1 MLKKWSALSEKEI
14 KEKQVYILNMDTNAK
29 KIFFFLLQNRVKV
42 AGFVI
47 KEKRN
52 KKKLYSLKIFSL
64 DEIVGE
70 NIVYIAEKES
80 WQFFK
85 HFIPEDYVYLIEPNE
100 FAKNEFVFTENGQI
114 RKCNA
119 ALMVTMILSRIKKK
133 RAVFLINSTNYEF
146 WTNLLSVLKDEV
158 SEPQIIAIDMETEK
172 IYELMYMEMEN
183 LLIFICLFERKQN
196 IEIANILMELG
207 LKQTQNF
214 LSIYNSFSGT
224 VTDGYCGFDWLLG
237 NSFKQ
242 EEEFPGFYIYGTG
255 KKESRKIVV
264 LGNSATDPLFYPQK
278 SWTEMLW
285 EECKANQIDITIYNG
300 AITDY
305 NSTNEVIKLFRDVLL
320 LKPDT
325 VISYSGIIDFRQ
337 YVPEYPYLNLN
348 LMRTGSK
355 WERDNEKEVIYGIKD
370 RRSAYERWMSN
381 EKIMHEICTMNGI
394 SFYGILQPWIG
405 SDCMDAGEKLQIWSD
420 YYWQIVFPQF
430 DNYIHNAT
438 EFKEKIQ
445 IEIKENKWL
454 YDFTNIFSEVEDSEI
469 YFDSIHVNEYGN
481 YIVAQ
486 AFGKILGLF
495 IDVNKEKGQ
504 D

>member
-1 MLKKWSALSEKEI
+1 MLKNWSALKEKEI
-14 KEKQVYILNMDTNAK
+14 KEKRVYILNMDTNAK
-29 KIFFFLLQNRVKV
+29 KIFFFLLQNRVSV

-47 KEKRN
+47 KEKKN
-52 KKKLYSLKIFSL
+52 KKKLYGLNIFSL

-70 NIVYIAEKES
+70 NIVYITEKES
-80 WQFFK
+80 WQSFK
-85 HFIPEDYVYLIEPNE
+85 HSIAEDNVYLIDPDE
-100 FAKNEFVFTENGQI
+100 FDKNEFVFTEKGQI

-119 ALMVTMILSRIKKK
+119 ALMVTMILSRIKKRK
-133 RAVFLINSTNYEF
+133 AIFLINSKNHEF
-146 WTNLLSVLKDEV
+146 WTNLLNVLKDEV
-158 SEPQIIAIDMETEK
+158 SDAQIISIDMEMEK
-172 IYELMYMEMEN
+172 IYELIYMEMEN
-183 LLIFICLFERKQN
+183 LLIFICLFDRKQN

-214 LSIYNSFSGT
+214 ISIYNSFSGT

-242 EEEFPGFYIYGTG
+242 EEEFPGFYIHGNG
-255 KKESRKIVV
+255 KKESRKIVL

-278 SWTEMLW
+278 SWSEMLW
-285 EECKANQIDITIYNG
+285 EECEESQIDITIYNG

-355 WERDNEKEVIYGIKD
+355 WEKDNEKEVIYGIKD
-370 RRSAYERWMSN
+370 GRSAYERWILN

-394 SFYGILQPWIG
+394 SFYGVLQPWIG
-405 SDCMDAGEKLQIWSD
+405 SECMDAGEKLQIWSD

-430 DNYIHNAT
+430 DNYVHNAK

-445 IEIKENKWL
+445 IDIKENEWL
-454 YDFTNIFSEVEDSEI
+454 YDFTNIFSEVDDSEI

-486 AFGKILGLF
+486 AFRKILGL
-495 IDVNKEKGQ
+495 IINANKEKE
-504 D
+504 